1 MKRIRLFASVCTLAC
16 LVGTA
21 ALAQHAAPA
30 PVARAEAL
38 APLNGG
44 QRAAAVATIIQTVET
59 RYVFPDRVPAI
70 RDRLN
75 EGLSRGRYDTA
86 DPGVFAERVTADLRE
101 ASGDGHMYLNH
112 APAEYAAAAGA
123 DVETEDN
130 PAVQAIWAAA
140 ARRSNHGLGEM
151 RILPGNVRY
160 LRISQ
165 FHWVADRTGQAFDD
179 AMRFLREGDAL
190 IIDLRGNGGGDHAAV
205 RYLLSHF
212 MEPDQLD
219 ITFLEAGKDPVQSRT
234 LDNLPAGR
242 VRGKPLYVLIN
253 RQVGSAAEA
262 FAYDVQQFR
271 LGTLVGATTVG
282 AANNN
287 TFFPIAPGFMLSVSY
302 GRPVHPV
309 SGTNWEGVGV
319 SPDVAVDPETALE
332 TATAQAL
339 ETLLARAG
347 ADPVDR
353 AGWEWAATAVGAR
366 LHPPT
371 IAPDRLQ
378 ALAGTYGGRVILFED
393 GGLVWRRANGQKA
406 RLIPMTADALF
417 SVEGSDDRLRFRL
430 TGEALEMQRIDE
442 PAPSRFTR
450 D

>member
-1 MKRIRLFASVCTLAC
+1 MNRVRLFLSVCALAV
-16 LVGTA
+16 LAGTP
-21 ALAQHAAPA
+21 ALAQQAAPA
-30 PVARAEAL
+30 PVARAEAM

-44 QRAAAVATIIQTVET
+44 QRAAAVATILQTVET
-59 RYVFPDRVPAI
+59 RYVFPDRVAAI

-75 EGLSRGRYDTA
+75 EGLTSGRYDTA
-86 DPGVFAERVTADLRE
+86 DPSVFAERVTADLRE
-101 ASGDGHMYLNH
+101 SSGDGHMYLNH
-112 APAEYAAAAGA
+112 APDEYAAVAGSE
-123 DVETEDN
+123 VETADN
-130 PAVQAIWAAA
+130 PAFQAIWAAA
-140 ARRSNHGLGEM
+140 ARRSNHGLTEM
-151 RILPGNVRY
+151 RILPGNIRY
-160 LRISQ
+160 LRIGQ
-165 FHWVADRTGQAFDD
+165 FHWVADRTGQAYDD
-179 AMRFLREGDAL
+179 AMRFLRDGDAL

-271 LGTLVGATTVG
+271 LGTLIGATTVG

-302 GRPVHPV
+302 GRPVHPL
-309 SGTNWEGVGV
+309 SGTNWEGAGV
-319 SPDVAVDPETALE
+319 SPDVAVDPETALD
-332 TATAQAL
+332 TAAAQAL

-353 AGWEWAATAVGAR
+353 AGWEWAQTAVRAR

-378 ALAGTYGGRVILFED
+378 ALAGTYGGRAILFED

-406 RLIPMTADALF
+406 KLVPLTADSLF
-417 SVEGSDDRLRFRL
+417 SVEGYDDRLRFRL
-430 TGEALEMQRIDE
+430 TGDALEMQRIDE

>member
-1 MKRIRLFASVCTLAC
+1 MNRARLILSVCALAG
-16 LVGTA
+16 LAGTP
-21 ALAQHAAPA
+21 ALAQRAAPTA
-30 PVARAEAL
+30 VARVEAL
-38 APLNGG
+38 APLSAE
-44 QRAAAVATIIQTVET
+44 QRAAAIAAIIRTVES

-75 EGLSRGRYDTA
+75 LGLSSGRYDSA

-101 ASGDGHMYLNH
+101 SSRDGHMYLNN
-112 APAEYAAAAGA
+112 APAEYAAVAGSA
-123 DVETEDN
+123 VETADN
-130 PAVQAIWAAA
+130 PAFKAIWAAA
-140 ARRSNHGLGEM
+140 ARRSNHGLAEM

-165 FHWVADRTGQAFDD
+165 FHWVADQTGQAYDD
-179 AMRFLREGDAL
+179 AMRFLRDGDAL

-242 VRGKPLYVLIN
+242 VHGKPLYVLIN

-271 LGTLVGATTVG
+271 LGTLVGAATVG

-309 SGTNWEGVGV
+309 SGANWEGVGV
-319 SPDVAVDPETALE
+319 SPDLAVDPATALD
-332 TATAQAL
+332 TATSQAL
-339 ETLLARAG
+339 AALLTRAD

-353 AGWEWAATAVGAR
+353 AGWEWAQAGVQAR
-366 LHPPT
+366 LHPAT
-371 IAPDRLQ
+371 ITPARLR
-378 ALAGTYGGRVILFED
+378 ALAGTYGGRRILLEE
-393 GGLVWRRANGQKA
+393 GGLIWRRTNGQTAK
-406 RLIPMTADALF
+406 LTPMTDDGLF
-417 SVEGSDDRLRFRL
+417 SVDGYADRLRFRL
-430 TGEALEMQRIDE
+430 TGDALETQWIDE

>member
-1 MKRIRLFASVCTLAC
+1 MNRARLILSVCALAC
-16 LVGTA
+16 LTTSP
-21 ALAQHAAPA
+21 ALAQRAAPEA
-30 PVARAEAL
+30 VARSEAVSSL
-38 APLNGG
+38 TPG
-44 QRAAAVATIIQTVET
+44 QRTAAVAAIVGAVEA

-75 EGLSRGRYDTA
+75 EGLSSGRYDTA

-112 APAEYAAAAGA
+112 APAQYAATAGSEA
-123 DVETEDN
+123 EAEDN
-130 PAVQAIWAAA
+130 PALQAIWAAA
-140 ARRSNHGLGEM
+140 ALRNNHGLTEM

-165 FHWVADRTGQAFDD
+165 FHWVADRTGEAYDG
-179 AMRFLREGDAL
+179 AMRFLRDGDAL

-219 ITFLEAGKDPVQSRT
+219 ITFLEAGEDPVQSRT
-234 LDNLPAGR
+234 LDNVPAGR
-242 VRGKPLYVLIN
+242 LRGKPLYVLIS

-262 FAYDVQQFR
+262 FAYDVQQFG
-271 LGTLVGATTVG
+271 LGTLVGGTTGG

-287 TFFPIAPGFMLSVSY
+287 TFVPIAPGFMLSVSY

-319 SPDVAVDPETALE
+319 SPDIAVDPETALD
-332 TATAQAL
+332 TAVSQAL
-339 ETLLARAG
+339 ATLLARAD

-353 AGWEWAATAVGAR
+353 AGWEWAESGIRAR
-366 LHPPT
+366 LNPPAIT
-371 IAPDRLQ
+371 PARLRD
-378 ALAGTYGGRVILFED
+378 LAGTYGGRVIVFED

-406 RLIPMTADALF
+406 KLTPMTADGLF
-417 SVEGSDDRLRFRL
+417 SVGGAEDRLRFQL
-430 TGEALEMQRIDE
+430 SGDALEIRRIDD
-442 PAPSRFTR
+442 PAPARFPR